1 MAISDNDELIRLRR
15 ENEELRSEISSLK
28 RALNQDDF
36 TLTHNRKYFIESLEE
51 TCRKSKEPFSILFI
65 DVDGL
70 KFVNDK
76 FGHAAG
82 DEILLQ
88 VAHMLSAAVG
98 KQDILARM
106 GGDEFA
112 VLMHNVEHEDKAQLA
127 QRLLDKI
134 YTIDFQV
141 DGLQMSVTVS
151 IGIANG
157 YYGAKPDQLLA
168 EADHNMY
175 QHKKHKNIG
184 SMLNI
189 RHNRQD

>member
-1 MAISDNDELIRLRR
+1 MAISDKDELIRLRR

-51 TCRKSKEPFSILFI
+51 TCRNSKDPFSILFI

-88 VAHMLSAAVG
+88 VAHMLSAATG
-98 KQDILARM
+98 KNDVLARM

-112 VLMHNVEHEDKAQLA
+112 ILMHNVDHEDKGQLA
-127 QRLLDKI
+127 KRLLDKI
-134 YTIDFQV
+134 HSIDFQI
-141 DGLQMSVTVS
+141 DSLQMSVTVS

-157 YYGAKPDQLLA
+157 YYGAKPEELLA

-175 QHKKHKNIG
+175 QHKKHKSIG
-184 SMLNI
+184 NNSNI
-189 RHNRQD
+189 RT

>member
-1 MAISDNDELIRLRR
+1 MTIADENILMQLRR

-36 TLTHNRKYFIESLEE
+36 TLTHNRKYFIESLED
-51 TCRKSKEPFSILFI
+51 TCRNSENPFSILFI

-112 VLMHNVEHEDKAQLA
+112 ILMHNVEHEDKAQLA

-134 YTIDFQV
+134 HSIDFQI
-141 DGLQMSVTVS
+141 DSLQMSITVS

-157 YYGAKPDQLLA
+157 YRGDKPEELLA

-175 QHKKHKNIG
+175 QHKKHKSISNR
-184 SMLNI
+184 LNVTA
-189 RHNRQD
+189 